1 MSHMRGYLG
10 NIMKTRAAKKTASP
24 VQLTWT
30 HLGVLYRATAWPEVA
45 IDTLHE
51 GAWISAELD
60 PASEIV
66 AGAAGMLD
74 RRDWKTYL
82 DFVPA
87 RERHFL
93 ETFHLGRMAAL
104 IVIARCP
111 SLFDEL
117 VDAPALT
124 AFIAAHTRL
133 RGCARAAW
141 TEIAA
146 IYERSGIFG
155 VLTWLGLPATRAVL
169 ETLQNFAE
177 PDIAKRLL
185 NRVRESLW
193 SPLAPA
199 LLRAAAPM
207 SEIDIAWRCQVI
219 AA

>member
-1 MSHMRGYLG
+1 
-10 NIMKTRAAKKTASP
+10 MKTRAAKKTFAA

-30 HLGVLYRATAWPEVA
+30 HLGVLYRATTWPDVA
-45 IDTLHE
+45 IETLHE
-51 GAWISAELD
+51 GAWLPVELD

-66 AGAAGMLD
+66 AGAAAMLD
-74 RRDWKTYL
+74 RRDWQAYL
-82 DFVPA
+82 EFVPA
-87 RERHFL
+87 RERLFL
-93 ETFHLGRMAAL
+93 ETFRLGRMAAL

-111 SLFDEL
+111 TLLDEL
-117 VDAPALT
+117 VEAPALT
-124 AFIAAHTRL
+124 SFVAAHTRL

-141 TEIAA
+141 SEITA
-146 IYERSGIFG
+146 IYERAGIFG

-185 NRVRESLW
+185 DRVRESLW

-199 LLRAAAPM
+199 LLRAAAPL
-207 SEIDIAWRCQVI
+207 SEQQVASRCEMI

>member
-1 MSHMRGYLG
+1 MSHMTEYLG
-10 NIMKTRAAKKTASP
+10 NIMKTRVARKSFAP

-30 HLGVLYRATAWPEVA
+30 HLGVLYRVAAWPDVA
-45 IDTLHE
+45 VETLHE
-51 GAWISAELD
+51 GAWLPAELD

-66 AGAAGMLD
+66 AGAAAMLD
-74 RRDWKTYL
+74 RRDWEAYFE
-82 DFVPA
+82 FVPA
-87 RERHFL
+87 RERLFL
-93 ETFHLGRMAAL
+93 ETFRLGRMAAL

-111 SLFDEL
+111 GLFDEL

-124 AFIAAHTRL
+124 SFIAAHTRL
-133 RGCARAAW
+133 RGCVRTAW
-141 TEIAA
+141 AEIAA

-185 NRVRESLW
+185 DRVRESLW

-199 LLRAAAPM
+199 LLRANAPL
-207 SEIDIAWRCQVI
+207 SENEVAWRCEVI

>member
-1 MSHMRGYLG
+1 MSHIPCYVG
-10 NIMKTRAAKKTASP
+10 NIMKTRAARKTFAP

-30 HLGVLYRATAWPEVA
+30 HLGVLYRATAWPDVA
-45 IDTLHE
+45 IETLHE
-51 GAWISAELD
+51 GVWLPVDLD
-60 PASEIV
+60 PSREIV

-74 RRDWKTYL
+74 RRDWQAYL
-82 DFVPA
+82 EFVPA
-87 RERHFL
+87 RERVFL

-104 IVIARCP
+104 IVISRCP
-111 SLFDEL
+111 TLLDEL
-117 VDAPALT
+117 VEAPALT
-124 AFIAAHTRL
+124 AFVAAHTRL

-141 TEIAA
+141 SEIAA
-146 IYERSGIFG
+146 VYERSGVFG

-185 NRVRESLW
+185 DRVRESLW

-199 LLRAAAPM
+199 LLRAPEPL
-207 SEIDIAWRCQVI
+207 SEADLAWRCNVI